1 MLGITMGIVLVLF
14 LAGLL
19 GFLIAL
25 YKSSQEYNGMP
36 RVYCEHLL
44 SSSFADIW
52 GTPGLPII
60 SDSKLVVE
68 LIYSVIPTAIATGI
82 EPVWVLLARYFYL
95 YQPYTELVKGRAP
108 PSKSLALKYA
118 NIPPALVLPRALR
131 ANHPILFSL
140 SATALLANLLA
151 VSLSG
156 LFSNEMQPFDVP
168 TTFIQPLAD
177 QISTKL
183 ARPGDTANYDYTF
196 AINSQEPWIIAMAN
210 ITQATPLPPWVTPE
224 YYFLPFEWKTST
236 EITAV
241 HKATTPGFGVDLDCH
256 PLEDNRFDAE
266 VYLGDTPENG
276 RPRFGINITLPI
288 DDGRKVRCASPN
300 IDAGVPSELN
310 GLGNPGQMV
319 ILEYLFRLAPL
330 EQDADRAMV
339 ETCTNALVVGWGRA
353 LAAVASDGSPSIDLN
368 SYRNVTL
375 VCQQRLKTAM
385 FEVTVDE
392 RERVQYFKK
401 LKGSNKDPAGLF
413 QDATTMRNF
422 TAQVATIVQLSAS
435 LRPRYGNE
443 MYWHNDTIPRKVPHY
458 LVDNLLKNSFSDPS
472 LPLADFKSLSDGYT
486 QVFQRLFTIILGR
499 NSHRIFVEQP
509 AGIDTLIN
517 GFSVTTVQR
526 VAMDPVMFYTS
537 ASIIASSIAVG
548 ILAYLFRPK
557 NILPRVP
564 NTLAS
569 EIAYFHSSQALSDVS
584 GTVSMSSAS
593 RDRHL
598 DRLGHEYGFGNFK
611 AHDGNKHRGVE
622 RSSVLEF
629 A

>member
-1 MLGITMGIVLVLF
+1 M
-14 LAGLL
+14 
-19 GFLIAL
+19 
-25 YKSSQEYNGMP
+25 
-36 RVYCEHLL
+36 
-44 SSSFADIW
+44 
-52 GTPGLPII
+52 
-60 SDSKLVVE
+60 VE
-68 LIYSVIPTAIATGI
+68 LIFSIIPTAIATGI
-82 EPVWVLLARYFYL
+82 EPVWVLVARYFYL
-95 YQPYTELVKGRAP
+95 YQPYAELVKGRAP

-118 NIPPALVLPRALR
+118 NLPPALALPRALQ
-131 ANHPILFSL
+131 ANHLVLFSL
-140 SATALLANLLA
+140 SATALLANLLT

-156 LFSNEMQPFDVP
+156 LFSNETQPLDVS
-168 TTFIQPLAD
+168 TTFIQPLSD

-183 ARPGDTANYDYTF
+183 AHHGNTADYDYTF

-210 ITQATPLPPWVTPE
+210 ITQVTPLPPWVTPE
-224 YYFLPFEWKTST
+224 YYFLPFEWKNST
-236 EITAV
+236 EITTV
-241 HKATTPGFGVDLDCH
+241 HKATTSGFGVDLDCH

-266 VYLGDTPENG
+266 VYLSGTNG
-276 RPRFGINITLPI
+276 RPRFGINITLPT
-288 DDGRKVRCASPN
+288 DDGRMVRCASPN
-300 IDAGVPSELN
+300 INAGVPSELS

-319 ILEYLFRLAPL
+319 TLEYLFRLAPL
-330 EQDADRAMV
+330 EQDADRAMT

-353 LAAVASDGSPSIDLN
+353 LATVASDGSPSIDLN
-368 SYRNVTL
+368 SYKNVTL
-375 VCQQRLKTAM
+375 VCQQRLTTAM

-401 LKGSNKDPAGLF
+401 LEGSDKDPAGLF
-413 QDATTMRNF
+413 QDTTTMRNF

-443 MYWHNDTIPRKVPHY
+443 MYWHNDTIPRKAPHY
-458 LVDNLLKNSFSDPS
+458 LVDNLLKTSFCDPS
-472 LPLADFKSLSDGYT
+472 QPLADFKSLSDGYT
-486 QVFQRLFTIILGR
+486 QVFQRLFTIILGQ

-509 AGIDTLIN
+509 AGIDTLVD
-517 GFSVTTVQR
+517 GFFVTAVQR

-537 ASIIASSIAVG
+537 ATILAFSIAVG

-557 NILPRVP
+557 NVLPRVP

-611 AHDGNKHRGVE
+611 AHDGKKHRGVE
-622 RSSVLEF
+622 RASVLEF